1 MHHFRSIC
9 RSNRGSIFQTTTP
22 EKSYPLL
29 IKPRSPAKPN
39 KMKLL
44 CLSNGHGE
52 DGIGAKIALQLQQLV
67 PSAGHSAQYSVKH
80 SAQISGQIM
89 ALPMVGLGQAYTQ
102 AGFPLLLPGQ
112 VMPSGGFLN
121 MDSKELLRDLRQGLL
136 PLAWQQLNYCR
147 AWARAGGKILAVGD
161 IVPLLFAWL
170 SGGEYAFVGTA
181 KSDYYRQSDE
191 LFGGQFEGAGESD
204 YFPWE
209 RWLMSRRRCWGIF
222 PRDTPTTQTLQ
233 KLGIRAFD
241 LGNPMMDDLD
251 NLDNLDGRWDRGDIG
266 LATLAS
272 QGEYALKIL
281 LLPGSRPPEAYAN
294 WQVLLQGVTSFLQ
307 ALPYAPELLA
317 QHQRQVVFWAA
328 IDPRLAPKLLIPALL
343 ASGWV
348 PGGLSLAESDAEAQT
363 WQLRQPLAGVQTR
376 LHLLPA
382 GFDRYAPQA
391 NLALAMAGTA
401 TEQFAGL
408 GKPVITIPGQG
419 PQFSQVFAQRQTRLL
434 GPSVTLVNQAAAVG
448 AVACELLQDP
458 VRLAAIRV
466 NGQARMGSSGAAAR
480 IATQLLNLGWQ
491 D

>member
-1 MHHFRSIC
+1 
-9 RSNRGSIFQTTTP
+9 
-22 EKSYPLL
+22 
-29 IKPRSPAKPN
+29 
-39 KMKLL
+39 MKVL

-52 DGIGAKIALQLQQLV
+52 DGIGAKIALQLQQLA
-67 PSAGHSAQYSVKH
+67 PSAQSSAQYS
-80 SAQISGQIM
+80 AQISEPIM
-89 ALPMVGLGQAYTQ
+89 ALPMVGLGQAYTH

-136 PLAWQQLNYCR
+136 PLAWQQLSHCR

-170 SGGEYAFVGTA
+170 SGGDYAFVGTA
-181 KSDYYRQSDE
+181 KSDYYQQERT
-191 LFGGQFEGAGESD
+191 GKSD

-222 PRDTPTTQTLQ
+222 PRDRPTTQTLQ

-241 LGNPMMDDLD
+241 LGNPMMDDMD
-251 NLDNLDGRWDRGDIG
+251 DLDGQWHGQWHGRLEGGDGEGG

-272 QGEYALKIL
+272 QGESALKIL

-294 WQVLLQGVTSFLQ
+294 WQVLLQGVTSVLQ
-307 ALPYAPELLA
+307 ALPHAPELLA

-328 IDPRLAPKLLIPALL
+328 IDPRLTPKLLIPALL
-343 ASGWV
+343 ASGWA
-348 PGGLSLAESDAEAQT
+348 PGGLGLTEIDAEAQT
-363 WQLRQPLAGVQTR
+363 WQLRQPLAGVQTQ
-376 LHLLPA
+376 LHLIPA
-382 GFDRYAPQA
+382 GFNRCAPQA

-408 GKPVITIPGQG
+408 GKPVITIPGDG
-419 PQFSQVFAQRQTRLL
+419 PQFNPVFAQRQTRLL
-434 GPSVTLVNQAAAVG
+434 GPSVTLVNSATAVG

-458 VRLAAIRV
+458 ARLAAIRV

-480 IATQLLNLGWQ
+480 IATQLLDLGW
-491 D
+491 